1 MALEMRSAAR
11 SDVGM
16 VRIGNEDS
24 GYASSRLLIV
34 ADGMGGHAAGELA
47 SATAVATI
55 AELEA
60 VGLNSGEAL
69 NAIADS
75 IDDIGDSIA
84 NVIQDDPDL
93 TGMGTTLTAA
103 YWIDGQLVFGHV
115 GDCRAYL
122 MRAGSIV
129 QLTHDHTYVQTLVDA
144 GRLSE
149 QEASA
154 HPRRSLLMRAIDGIN
169 PVEADVFVH
178 VALSG
183 DRILL
188 CSDGLTGVVPIEEI
202 SETMRTSDLIGCV
215 TRLVDMALQRGAP
228 DNVTVVVADI
238 VEVVESTLPD
248 AFLRASPVV
257 VGAAGEARV
266 RLRLPSVNF
275 PDDGQV
281 DPNRPDIPMS
291 QSDGPPTAEQPLIDS
306 EIITKASKIGQRQ
319 AQAHRQQRRRT
330 WMTAVGVLVAL
341 LAIGTA
347 AVMGARAW
355 LGQQWYVAINGSPG
369 TGTIAVY
376 SGLPEA
382 VLGVNLSSLES
393 DSGLPVG
400 SLPLLLQETV
410 SKTIPATSAED
421 ADRIVNE
428 LRSAAASCRALT
440 PPAGCPGAI
449 GG

>member
-1 MALEMRSAAR
+1 MALELRSAAR

-24 GYASSRLLIV
+24 GYASCRLLIV

-47 SATAVATI
+47 SATAVAAI

-60 VGLNSGEAL
+60 SSMNAGEAL

-84 NVIQDDPDL
+84 TVIQDDPDL

-103 YWIDGQLVFGHV
+103 YWLDGQLVFGHV

-122 MRAGSIV
+122 LRGDSIS

-178 VALSG
+178 TALAG

-188 CSDGLTGVVPIEEI
+188 CSDGLTGVVPLEAIG
-202 SETMRTSDLIGCV
+202 STMASADLVGCV
-215 TRLVDMALQRGAP
+215 TRLVDMALERGAP
-228 DNVTVVVADI
+228 DNVTVVVADV

-248 AFLRASPVV
+248 AYLRATPVV

-266 RLRLPSVNF
+266 RLRLPSVHF

-281 DPNRPDIPMS
+281 DPNRPDLPPS
-291 QSDGPPTAEQPLIDS
+291 HGDGPPTAEQPLIDS
-306 EIITKASKIGQRQ
+306 EVITRASRLGQDRAP
-319 AQAHRQQRRRT
+319 AQRGRA
-330 WMTAVGVLVAL
+330 WL
-341 LAIGTA
+341 TA
-347 AVMGARAW
+347 AIVAALVIGLATATVMGARAW
-355 LGQQWYVAINGSPG
+355 LGQQWFVAINGSPG

-382 VLGVNLSSLES
+382 ILGMNLSTMES
-393 DSGLPVG
+393 DSGLAVG

-410 SKTIPATSAED
+410 SKTIPAASADD
-421 ADRIVNE
+421 AQRIVNE
-428 LRSAAASCRALT
+428 LRTAAASCQVLT

>member
-1 MALEMRSAAR
+1 MALELRSAAR

-55 AELEA
+55 AGLETVSMSA
-60 VGLNSGEAL
+60 GEAL

-103 YWIDGQLVFGHV
+103 YWLDGQLVFGHV

-122 MRAGSIV
+122 LRADSV
-129 QLTHDHTYVQTLVDA
+129 SQLTHDHTYVQTLVDA

-178 VALSG
+178 SAFAG

-188 CSDGLTGVVPIEEI
+188 CSDGLSGVVALEDI
-202 SETMRTSDLIGCV
+202 SSTMRSADLVGCV
-215 TRLVDMALQRGAP
+215 TRLVDMALERGAP
-228 DNVTVVVADI
+228 DNVTVVVADV

-248 AFLRASPVV
+248 AYLRATPVV

-281 DPNRPDIPMS
+281 DPNRPDIPPS
-291 QSDGPPTAEQPLIDS
+291 HADGPPTAEQPLIDS
-306 EIITKASKIGQRQ
+306 EVITKASRLGQVRAR
-319 AQAHRQQRRRT
+319 AQHEQRRRA
-330 WMTAVGVLVAL
+330 WLVTAVVVAL
-341 LAIGTA
+341 VIAIVTTA
-347 AVMGARAW
+347 VIGARAW

-382 VLGVNLSSLES
+382 ILGTNLSTLES

-410 SKTIPATSAED
+410 SKTIPAASADD
-421 ADRIVNE
+421 AQRIVNE
-428 LRSAAASCRALT
+428 LRTAAASCQVLT

>member
-60 VGLNSGEAL
+60 VSMDAGEAL

-103 YWIDGQLVFGHV
+103 YWRDGQLVFGHV

-122 MRAGSIV
+122 LRADSIS

-178 VALSG
+178 TALAG

-188 CSDGLTGVVPIEEI
+188 CSDGLTGVVPIEAI
-202 SETMRTSDLIGCV
+202 SATMSSADLVGCV
-215 TRLVDMALQRGAP
+215 TRLVDMALERGAP
-228 DNVTVVVADI
+228 DNVTVVVADV

-248 AFLRASPVV
+248 AYLRASPVV

-266 RLRLPSVNF
+266 RLRLPSVHF

-281 DPNRPDIPMS
+281 DPNRPDIPLNH
-291 QSDGPPTAEQPLIDS
+291 SDGPPTAEQPLIDS
-306 EIITKASKIGQRQ
+306 EVITKASRMGQRQ
-319 AQAHRQQRRRT
+319 VQAQKQHRRRAWT
-330 WMTAVGVLVAL
+330 TTVIVLLVLAGIATAF
-341 LAIGTA
+341 
-347 AVMGARAW
+347 VMGARAW

-382 VLGVNLSSLES
+382 ILGVNLSTLET
-393 DSGLPVG
+393 DSGLAVG

-410 SKTIPATSAED
+410 SKTIPATSAAD
-421 ADRIVNE
+421 AERIVNE
-428 LRSAAASCRALT
+428 LRTAAAACQVLT